1 MAPVWS
7 GQPFKAAY
15 IAFAL
20 LIKIPVLLVLSPRF
34 FFPIFRP
41 LPTLTFRI
49 TLFARLVREYI
60 LFQAQTR
67 SNDKSAVET
76 SQSKAKDRFAKAQ
89 TGDTTLYTAILE
101 ATPIIKPT
109 EVGGLWYPGP
119 PPSPADL
126 KDERVVLHFP
136 GGAFVIACGSDMNG
150 RMFSPFVVNDLKA
163 SRLFVAQY
171 RVAEGPSTR
180 FPAALQDLVTF
191 YNYILSLGY
200 RPCNVL
206 VSGDSAAGNLTIGLV
221 RYLEQ
226 TAVLP
231 LPAGAML
238 WSPWTHV
245 TESAG
250 QDYLKETNANAD
262 ILTPEVLQWG
272 ADAYLPDNWSSKEV
286 LPYVSPLH
294 HPFPN
299 SVPFFVHSGK
309 AEGFRD
315 TIRAFVEEMS
325 EVEGNRVRLH
335 ETDMAPHNSAFS
347 HLATG
352 LTAAIQRAFEDARDF
367 FNDQA

>member
-1 MAPVWS
+1 MAPIWS
-7 GQPFKAAY
+7 RQPFKAAY

-34 FFPIFRP
+34 LFPTFRP

-67 SNDKSAVET
+67 SNDKSAVEA

-89 TGDTTLYTAILE
+89 TGDATLYNDILE
-101 ATPIIKPT
+101 VTPIIKPA
-109 EVGGLWYPGP
+109 EVGGLWYPEPP
-119 PPSPADL
+119 PPSRDR
-126 KDERVVLHFP
+126 KDEKVVLHFP

-150 RMFSPFVVNDLKA
+150 RIFSPFVLKDLKA
-163 SRLFVAQY
+163 DRLFLAQY
-171 RVAEGPSTR
+171 RVAEGPGTR

-191 YNYILSLGY
+191 YNYILFLGY
-200 RPCNVL
+200 KPCNVL
-206 VSGDSAAGNLTIGLV
+206 ISGDSAAGNLTIGLV

-245 TESAG
+245 TKSAG
-250 QDYLKETNANAD
+250 QDYLKETNAGAD
-262 ILTPEVLQWG
+262 ILAPEILQWG
-272 ADAYLPDNWSSKEV
+272 ADAYLPEDWPSKEV
-286 LPYVSPLH
+286 VPYVSPLH
-294 HPFPN
+294 HPFRT
-299 SVPFFVHSGK
+299 SVPVFIHGGK
-309 AEGFRD
+309 AEGFCD
-315 TIRAFVEEMS
+315 TIRVFAEEMS

-335 ETDMAPHNSAFS
+335 ETDSAPHNSAFS

-367 FNDQA
+367 FDD

>member
-1 MAPVWS
+1 MAPIWS
-7 GQPFKAAY
+7 RQPFKAIY

-20 LIKIPVLLVLSPRF
+20 LVKVPVLLLLSLRF
-34 FFPIFRP
+34 LFPTFRP
-41 LPTLTFRI
+41 IPNLTFRI

-67 SNDKSAVET
+67 HNEKSAVEA

-89 TGDTTLYTAILE
+89 TGDATLYTDVLE
-101 ATPIIKPT
+101 ATQVIKPA

-119 PPSPADL
+119 PPLSEDL
-126 KDERVVLHFP
+126 QDEKVVLHFP
-136 GGAFVIACGSDMNG
+136 GGAFVIACGIDLNG
-150 RMFSPFVVNDLKA
+150 RMFSPFVLKELKA
-163 SRLFVAQY
+163 DRFFLAQY

-191 YNYILSLGY
+191 YHYILSLGY
-200 RPCNVL
+200 KPCNVL
-206 VSGDSAAGNLTIGLV
+206 VSGDSAAGNLAVGLV

-245 TESAG
+245 TKTAG
-250 QDYLKETNANAD
+250 QDYLKETNVYAD
-262 ILTPEVLQWG
+262 ILAPEILQWG
-272 ADAYLPDNWSSKEV
+272 VDAYLPETGLSKDI

-294 HPFPN
+294 HPFHT
-299 SVPFFVHSGK
+299 SVPFFIHSGK
-309 AEGFRD
+309 AEGFCD
-315 TIRAFVEEMS
+315 TIRVFAREMS
-325 EVEGNRVRLH
+325 AVEGNRVRHH
-335 ETDMAPHNSAFS
+335 ETDLAPHNSAFS

-352 LTAAIQRAFEDARDF
+352 LTAAIRRAFEDAQEF
-367 FNDQA
+367 FDEQA